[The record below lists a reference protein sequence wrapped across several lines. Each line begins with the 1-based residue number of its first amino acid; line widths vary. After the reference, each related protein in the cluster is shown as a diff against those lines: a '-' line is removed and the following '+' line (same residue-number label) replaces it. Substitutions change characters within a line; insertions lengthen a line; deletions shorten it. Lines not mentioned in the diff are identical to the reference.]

1 MTTNAFRAK
10 RALIDLLK
18 DNTGT
23 GELLEGVQVASS
35 WRGDLELKAI
45 YGGGVG
51 FVQQPSVVEA
61 PGLLVNEDAIV
72 HLYAHVIHRPP
83 TEDGTDATDEE
94 LDDLWAAV
102 GQVLIQNPK
111 FGGGFS
117 FVGIQSG
124 DADYNKTDDDIRSL
138 GVIRIVINTQLTY
151 GVDE

>member
-18 DNTGT
+18 TYTVEDG
-23 GELLEGVQVASS
+23 LLEGVDVVTS
-35 WRGDLELKAI
+35 WRGDLGLKAI

-51 FVQQPSVVEA
+51 FAQQPSVAEH

-83 TEDGTDATDEE
+83 TEDGTDGTDAE

-102 GQVLIQNPK
+102 GQILIDNPK

-138 GVIRIVINTQLTY
+138 GVIRIVVNTQLTY
-151 GVDE
+151 GVGE

>member
-18 DNTGT
+18 GFTGE
-23 GELLEGVQVASS
+23 GELLEGVDVVTS
-35 WRGDLELKAI
+35 WRGDLGLKAI

-51 FVQQPSVVEA
+51 FVQQSSVAEQ
-61 PGLLVNEDAIV
+61 PGLLMNEDAVI
-72 HLYAHVIHRPP
+72 HLYAHVVHRPP
-83 TEDGTDATDEE
+83 TDEGTDATDAE

-102 GQVLIQNPK
+102 GEILIQNPK

-138 GVIRIVINTQLTY
+138 GVIRIVVNTQLTY
-151 GVDE
+151 GVD